1 MKLRRVVSAMLAG
14 TMALAMATVT
24 VHAESIDE
32 TKKKGQELEQQKD
45 EAQKEQNDLSSQL
58 SSILT
63 EMEDV
68 ETKVA
73 NKEQEIADIADELIA
88 AQVKEND
95 QYNAMKKRIK
105 FMYENGNVHFIEILF
120 ESKDIG
126 EFLNNAEYITTISK
140 YDRKMLDE
148 FQDTVK
154 QVEEQEEKLQEEQVE
169 LQELQD
175 QLIAKHNDV
184 EKLLNDKTA
193 EVSEL
198 ESAISA
204 NSEKLAKL
212 QEEAAAAAALQQ
224 QQQQAQQQQQQQ
236 RPSSGGGGS
245 SSGGGGS
252 SSPQPS
258 IPPSGNGRLS
268 NPCPAAYISSEFGP
282 RKSPGGVGSTNHKGR
297 DYAAPTGTPIYA
309 SASGT
314 VTTVSY
320 NSFRGNYVVVN
331 HGNGLATLYQHCS
344 AIYVSVGQSV
354 SGGQNIAAVGATG
367 RVTGAHLHFEVHVNG
382 TPVDPRGYL

>member
-1 MKLRRVVSAMLAG
+1 MKLKRVVSAMLAG
-14 TMALAMATVT
+14 TMALAMTTVT
-24 VHAESIDE
+24 VNAESIDE
-32 TKKKGQELEQQKD
+32 TKKKGQELEQQKE
-45 EAQKEQNDLSSQL
+45 EAQKEKNDLSSQL

-73 NKEQEIADIADELIA
+73 NKEQEISDIADELIA
-88 AQVKEND
+88 AQIKEND
-95 QYNAMKKRIK
+95 QYTAMKKRIK

-120 ESKDIG
+120 ESKNIG

-154 QVEEQEEKLQEEQVE
+154 QVEEQEEKLQEEQAE
-169 LQELQD
+169 LQELQN
-175 QLIAKHNDV
+175 QLIAKHSEV

-212 QEEAAAAAALQQ
+212 QEEAAAAAALLEQQ
-224 QQQQAQQQQQQQ
+224 KLAQQQQQQQ
-236 RPSSGGGGS
+236 QKPSSGGGG
-245 SSGGGGS
+245 GGGGNAG
-252 SSPQPS
+252 PS

-282 RKSPGGVGSTNHKGR
+282 RRSPGGIGSTNHKGR

-309 SASGT
+309 SAAGT

-320 NSFRGNYVVVN
+320 NSFRGNYVVIN
-331 HGNGLATLYQHCS
+331 HGGGLATLYQHCS
-344 AIYVSVGQSV
+344 ATYVSVGQSV
-354 SGGQNIAAVGATG
+354 SAGQNLAAVGSTG